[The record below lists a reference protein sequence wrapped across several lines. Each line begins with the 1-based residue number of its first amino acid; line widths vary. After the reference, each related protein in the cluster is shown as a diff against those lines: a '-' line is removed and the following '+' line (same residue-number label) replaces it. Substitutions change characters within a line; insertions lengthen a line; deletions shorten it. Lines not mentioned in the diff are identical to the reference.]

1 MSWRNTNGLIRCIFL
16 RLLFHLVAVVGVEE
30 RMPLL
35 VGLVCAGVCL
45 CACVCVCVRVCVY
58 LCVYVF
64 AC

>member
-1 MSWRNTNGLIRCIFL
+1 MSCRNTNGLIRCIVL
-16 RLLFHLVAVVGVEE
+16 RLLFNLVAVVGVEE

-45 CACVCVCVRVCVY
+45 CACVY
-58 LCVYVF
+58 MCVYVF